1 MTMLSPISCGIVYA
15 QSDVRIVILG
25 DSNTWLGGDD
35 CNNRKGWTYWFR
47 NIVRPKECTSFARS
61 GATWTNTESSVVD
74 IKENIGVLGDNNVI
88 MNQVE
93 RLRKAIEEGC
103 ITSPDII
110 IIAAGTNDAWFKDK
124 RPRAFVDDDTYMSL
138 HGAVTNNAQQLK
150 CLYPN
155 ARIIMLTPLQTTAAD
170 LSLIH
175 KAGDII
181 QAAAE
186 RLGADVIRQ
195 DKVMK
200 VDCKRENKKHI
211 YTYDGTHTSIKGAKS
226 NGEYIGNWLMN
237 RNLLRVKQK

>member
-1 MTMLSPISCGIVYA
+1 MLSPFSGSIAYT
-15 QSDVRIVILG
+15 QSNVRIAILG

-35 CNNRKGWTYWFR
+35 CSNRKGWTYWFK

-61 GATWTNTESSVVD
+61 GATWTNTESTVVD

-93 RLRKAIEEGC
+93 RLRKATAEGKMV
-103 ITSPDII
+103 SPDII

-124 RPRAFVDDDTYMSL
+124 RPGAFIDDGTYMSL
-138 HGAVTNNAQQLK
+138 HGAVTNNCEQLK
-150 CLYPN
+150 SLYPN
-155 ARIIMLTPLQTTAAD
+155 TRIIVLTPLQTTAAD
-170 LSLIH
+170 LSLIR

-181 QAAAE
+181 QTAAE
-186 RLGADVIRQ
+186 RLGAEVIRQ

-200 VDCKRENKKHI
+200 VDCKREKTKHL

-226 NGEYIGNWLMN
+226 NGEYIGNWIRN
-237 RNLLRVKQK
+237 RKL